1 MGIVTDLPADPA
13 PARDDNGPMADS
25 DTHRSVL
32 AYVVGAA
39 LGGIALALTAWVG
52 LRGRRGSGL
61 GIPDPATDPAAEP
74 SGEGGTPDEDIV

>member
-1 MGIVTDLPADPA
+1 
-13 PARDDNGPMADS
+13 MADS

-52 LRGRRGSGL
+52 LRGRRANGL
-61 GIPDPATDPAAEP
+61 GIHLPAHDTATDTAREAAEP
-74 SGEGGTPDEDIV
+74 TAGAAAPDEDIV